1 MPRKVDPRW
10 GEDGFGD
17 IEPVCLKDDQARE
30 LAAILGFSPDSP
42 KVADI
47 RFAVDDIGTTFRN
60 WRKRGASAFTRAE
73 ARKALEEILRT
84 KNIDYAALT
93 SLNERAFQCVHDTLL
108 MMKPAPVGS
117 GDTVIVA
124 LTEDRLDEEVLRTAV
139 LRGIKRLKAV
149 KGPEREGDLAW
160 PVAELCRLYEEVTT
174 RKATH
179 SSKGEHM
186 AYQQEPQSDAGQFV
200 RMCFRQIDDRVS
212 HTQISR
218 ALRFF
223 IESRNKA

>member
-17 IEPVCLKDDQARE
+17 IEPVCLNDDQARE

-42 KVADI
+42 QVADI
-47 RFAVDDIGTTFRN
+47 RFAVDDIGTTYRN
-60 WRKRGASAFTRAE
+60 WRRRGASAFTRAA

-93 SLNERAFQCVHDTLL
+93 SLNERALHCVHDTLL

-117 GDTVIVA
+117 GDTVFAA

-139 LRGIKRLKAV
+139 LGGIKRLKAK

-160 PVAELCRLYEEVTT
+160 AVAELCRLYEEVTT
-174 RKATH
+174 LKATH

-186 AYQQEPQSDAGQFV
+186 AYQQEPQSEAGQFV